1 MNSYLHE
8 NLTHKIIASAI
19 EVHKYL
25 GPGLLE
31 TVYEECFCHELRLN
45 GIGFERQK
53 TLPISYK
60 GLQKDDCF
68 RIDLLV
74 EDAVIIEL
82 KTVEKLLP
90 VHEAQLLTYVRLSQ
104 TKLGLLIN
112 FNAVLLK
119 DGIKRLVL

>member
-45 GIGFERQK
+45 GIRFERQK

-90 VHEAQLLTYVRLSQ
+90 VHEAQLLTYMRLSQ
-104 TKLGLLIN
+104 TKLGLLVN

-119 DGIKRLVL
+119 DGIKRLIL

>member
-45 GIGFERQK
+45 GIQFERQK

-90 VHEAQLLTYVRLSQ
+90 VHEAQLLTYMRLSQ
-104 TKLGLLIN
+104 TKLGLLVN

-119 DGIKRLVL
+119 DGIKRLIL

>member
-1 MNSYLHE
+1 M
-8 NLTHKIIASAI
+8 
-19 EVHKYL
+19 

-45 GIGFERQK
+45 GIGFVRQK

-82 KTVEKLLP
+82 KTVEKFLP
-90 VHEAQLLTYVRLSQ
+90 VHEAQLLTYMRLSQ